1 MAINVEERLAQ
12 LDSLNC
18 FIENSREKFT
28 SILSILGWDVD
39 TLRQQVSYKNC
50 FLYVCDSEVC
60 SECITDAK
68 RQNPALVDE
77 IRKANLRWY
86 WSVKWTEY
94 EKKYINPTAGIVSTF
109 LVDNL
114 KEHTLCH

>member
-18 FIENSREKFT
+18 FIENSREKFA

-39 TLRQQVSYKNC
+39 TLREQVGYSNC
-50 FLYVCDSEVC
+50 VLYVCGCEVC
-60 SECITDAK
+60 SKCITESK
-68 RQNPALVDE
+68 RQNPASSIKPE
-77 IRKANLRWY
+77 RRT
-86 WSVKWTEY
+86 SVV
-94 EKKYINPTAGIVSTF
+94 IVSTF
-109 LVDNL
+109 LVDDLLGRRNL